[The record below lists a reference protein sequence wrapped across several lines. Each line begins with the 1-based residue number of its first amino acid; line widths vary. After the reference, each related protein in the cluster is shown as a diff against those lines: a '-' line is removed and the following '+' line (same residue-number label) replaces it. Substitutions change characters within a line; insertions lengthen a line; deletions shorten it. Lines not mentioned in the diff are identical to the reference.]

1 MLSMSQNPVFY
12 SMESAQKFANRCGG
26 HFVQTPGVHADIDLG
41 NGQVL
46 KSIRFV
52 RDPIPPMQI
61 PVSAR

>member
-1 MLSMSQNPVFY
+1 MILMGQNPQFD
-12 SMESAQKFANRCGG
+12 SMESAQSFAARCGG

>member
-1 MLSMSQNPVFY
+1 MLTMSQNPVFD
-12 SMESAQKFANRCGG
+12 SMESAQSFAARCGG

-41 NGQVL
+41 NGHAL
-46 KSIRFV
+46 KTIRFV